1 MDQSFFL
8 RAKRL
13 LERQPAAPS
22 HQALLDH
29 LAAQSAASP
38 TVRACAEAPVATDSQ
53 NASDPL
59 PALILGE
66 ADWHVARRT
75 QRGCFS
81 RAATARRVNRP

>member
-1 MDQSFFL
+1 MDQAFFL

-13 LERQPAAPS
+13 LERQRTAPT

-29 LAAQSAASP
+29 VEGQRAACA
-38 TVRACAEAPVATDSQ
+38 TVRAAAEA
-53 NASDPL
+53 ASNDGFNEGADPL
-59 PALILGE
+59 TTLLLGE
-66 ADWHVARRT
+66 ADWRIAGRI